1 MKESTLATKIMIG
14 ILCIGVLVYLG
25 IYLLRGFQ
33 EDLTTAVAYTDAVN
47 HGVETTGILIREERV
62 LSAAGDQVD
71 LVLSEGEKAAA
82 GDTVALVYSDAS
94 ALSTQQAI
102 QTLDAEI
109 EQLEYAQSTSTQVVD
124 VTRLDQQVVSSILNL
139 RRLSVTGDL
148 SDLEDSVL
156 NLRTAVLQ
164 RDYAYVGSG
173 EIQRLIA
180 DKQAQRD
187 ALSRSLSQVAQTIY
201 APAAGTFSGQVDGYE
216 SLVTP
221 QGLDN
226 LTAQQL
232 SQWLELD
239 TEPAAG
245 SIGKLITDSTWYFA
259 ALFPESEQL
268 HLVEGADYIL
278 SFSGDFYGSV
288 SMELERLE
296 ADQGQTLAIFSA
308 RSSLSDTSLLRV
320 QRVSLVTDT
329 VEGIRIPRRA
339 LRVETQEVEREDGS
353 VGQRNLYFVY
363 TVVGRQAERKQV
375 EVIYTGDTFYL
386 VQPVDETAADRL
398 RPGDEVILS
407 SSGLYDGKVVRCWI

>member
-14 ILCIGVLVYLG
+14 ILCLGVLVYLG
-25 IYLLRGFQ
+25 IYLLRGFR
-33 EDLTTAVAYTDAVN
+33 EELTTTVAYTDAVN
-47 HGVETTGILIREERV
+47 HGVEATGILIREERV
-62 LSAAGDQVD
+62 LSAAGEQVD
-71 LVLSEGEKAAA
+71 LVLSEGEKAAV

-109 EQLEYAQSTSTQVVD
+109 EQLEYAQSTGTQLVD
-124 VTRLDQQVVSSILNL
+124 VTRLDRQVVSSILNL
-139 RRLSVTGDL
+139 RVLSAAGDL
-148 SDLEDSVL
+148 SNLEDSVL

-164 RDYAYVGSG
+164 RDYAYGGSG
-173 EIQRLIA
+173 EIQQLIA

-201 APAAGTFSGQVDGYE
+201 APASGIFSGQVDGYE
-216 SLVTP
+216 ALVTP
-221 QGLDN
+221 QGLDS

-232 SQWLELD
+232 SEWLELD
-239 TEPAAG
+239 TAAATG

-259 ALFPESEQL
+259 ALFPDSEQL
-268 HLVEGADYIL
+268 HLVEGSDYIL

-308 RSSLSDTSLLRV
+308 RSNLSDTSLLRV

-339 LRVETQEVEREDGS
+339 LRVETQAVEREDGS

-398 RPGDEVILS
+398 RPGDEIILS
-407 SSGLYDGKVVRCWI
+407 SSGLYDGKVVR

>member
-201 APAAGTFSGQVDGYE
+201 APASGIFSGQVDGYE
-216 SLVTP
+216 ALVTP

-407 SSGLYDGKVVRCWI
+407 SSGLYDGKVVR

>member
-407 SSGLYDGKVVRCWI
+407 SSGLYDGKVVR

>member
-33 EDLTTAVAYTDAVN
+33 EDLTTTVAYTDAVN

-407 SSGLYDGKVVRCWI
+407 SSGLYDGKVVR

>member
-386 VQPVDETAADRL
+386 VQPMDETAADRL

-407 SSGLYDGKVVRCWI
+407 SSGLYDGKVVR

>member
-1 MKESTLATKIMIG
+1 MKESALATKIMIG
-14 ILCIGVLVYLG
+14 ILCLGVLVYLG
-25 IYLLRGFQ
+25 IYLLRGFR
-33 EDLTTAVAYTDAVN
+33 EELTTTVAYTDAVN
-47 HGVETTGILIREERV
+47 HGVEATGILIREERV
-62 LSAAGDQVD
+62 LSAAGEQVD
-71 LVLSEGEKAAA
+71 LVLSEGEKAAV

-109 EQLEYAQSTSTQVVD
+109 EQLEYAQSTGTQLVD
-124 VTRLDQQVVSSILNL
+124 VTRLDRQVVSSILNL
-139 RRLSVTGDL
+139 RVLSAAGDL

-164 RDYAYVGSG
+164 RDYAYGGSD
-173 EIQRLIA
+173 EIQQLIA

-201 APAAGTFSGQVDGYE
+201 APASGIFSGQVDGYE
-216 SLVTP
+216 ALVTP
-221 QGLDN
+221 QGLDS

-232 SQWLELD
+232 SEWLELD
-239 TEPAAG
+239 TAAAAG

-259 ALFPESEQL
+259 ALFPDSEQL

-308 RSSLSDTSLLRV
+308 RSNLSDTSLLRV

-363 TVVGRQAERKQV
+363 TVVNRQAERKQV

-398 RPGDEVILS
+398 RPGDEIILS
-407 SSGLYDGKVVRCWI
+407 SSGLYDGKVVR

>member
-1 MKESTLATKIMIG
+1 MKESALATKIMIG
-14 ILCIGVLVYLG
+14 ILCLGVLVYLG
-25 IYLLRGFQ
+25 IYLLRGFR
-33 EDLTTAVAYTDAVN
+33 EELTTTVAYTDAVN
-47 HGVETTGILIREERV
+47 HGVEATGILIREERV
-62 LSAAGDQVD
+62 LSAAGEQVD
-71 LVLSEGEKAAA
+71 LVLSEGEKAAV

-109 EQLEYAQSTSTQVVD
+109 EQLEYAQSTGTQLVD
-124 VTRLDQQVVSSILNL
+124 VTRLDRQVVSFILNL
-139 RRLSVTGDL
+139 RVLSAAGDL

-164 RDYAYVGSG
+164 RDYAYGGSD
-173 EIQRLIA
+173 EIQQLIA

-201 APAAGTFSGQVDGYE
+201 APASGIFSGQVDGYE
-216 SLVTP
+216 ALVTP
-221 QGLDN
+221 QGLDS

-232 SQWLELD
+232 SEWLELD
-239 TEPAAG
+239 TAAAAG

-259 ALFPESEQL
+259 ALFPDSEQL

-308 RSSLSDTSLLRV
+308 RSNLSDTSLLRV

-363 TVVGRQAERKQV
+363 TVVNRQAERKQV

-398 RPGDEVILS
+398 RPGDEIILS
-407 SSGLYDGKVVRCWI
+407 SSGLYDGKVVR